1 MAYSDFT
8 LEAAGRLLG
17 ITSRPADLFPNSRP
31 AIAPAWLLESLAR
44 GGQGIH
50 LSLISEKSRSEF
62 VVAPVLLAGRELSGD
77 RFAIY
82 SGQRLDVDS
91 ARGLVGDCDFILTA
105 SEPVFPLRN
114 PIAVVVEAKKNDIE
128 GGLGQCVAQMVAADQ
143 FNQNA
148 GQSDSPVFGC
158 VTTGEAW
165 QFLKLAGTEALM
177 DRRRHYI
184 DNVDKILGVIQA
196 IIAEVESGRPRPLAG
211 S

>member
-8 LEAAGRLLG
+8 LETAERILG
-17 ITSRPADLFPNSRP
+17 IVFRPFELFPSLQP
-31 AIAPAWLLESLAR
+31 TTAPSWLSESLTR

-62 VVAPVLLAGRELSGD
+62 VVAPVLLAGRELSGN

-82 SGQRLDVDS
+82 SGQRLDVDPT
-91 ARGLVGDCDFILTA
+91 RGLVGECDFILAA
-105 SEPVFPLRN
+105 SEPVLPLRA

-143 FNQNA
+143 FNQAA
-148 GQSDSPVFGC
+148 GRLTSPVFGC

-165 QFLKLAGTEALM
+165 QFLKLAGSHVLM
-177 DRRRHYI
+177 DRQRYYI
-184 DNVDKILGVIQA
+184 DNIDKILGVIQA
-196 IIAEVESGRPRPLAG
+196 ISNEEDGRPL
-211 S
+211 